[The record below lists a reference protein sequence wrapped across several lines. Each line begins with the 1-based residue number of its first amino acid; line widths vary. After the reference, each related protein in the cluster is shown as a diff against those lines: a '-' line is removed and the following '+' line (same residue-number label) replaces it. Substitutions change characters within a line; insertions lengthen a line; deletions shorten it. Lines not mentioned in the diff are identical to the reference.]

1 MVGNM
6 GYAEKLQKLCAL
18 RGLDQTS
25 LAEKL
30 KLSKSSMSRILSG
43 VQEPKIKLAHEMAK
57 VLGVTL
63 DYLVDDEQNIEPT
76 GQMVLVSDDEMSLL
90 KIIRRLGVH
99 EAYNRIL
106 MLGTASI
113 GEMGTSPLSGLGS
126 ESLNHASSHV
136 ESAAVGGSTN
146 PNCRDRHWND

>member
-43 VQEPKIKLAHEMAK
+43 VQEPKIKLAHEMAR

-76 GQMVLVSDDEMSLL
+76 GQMMLVSEDEMSLL

-106 MLGTASI
+106 MLGTAAAGEI
-113 GEMGTSPLSGLGS
+113 GSVSLSGLGA
-126 ESLNHASSHV
+126 EPLGHASAHAD
-136 ESAAVGGSTN
+136 SATVGDSSGLNSQ
-146 PNCRDRHWND
+146 DRHWN